1 MFTKSPLLSIQQ
13 GKKGSFVS
21 WLETLDLK
29 DLIHRYPLS
38 KLVEWGWLVPQ
49 YRIIFPRDYF
59 LTWQNFPECPAC
71 LSSDRPNFDIE
82 NSLWDSTWFID
93 DDQEPLW
100 FLHPFFR
107 PDDVYGNRL
116 REAVYAITPTPIP
129 DEFNH
134 PYLSESIIP
143 YADYYFHWQAYALID
158 VVRSADCIA
167 PIINTPD
174 FEEQAQGIVRI
185 AARIK
190 EYKTKPS
197 DVLKQLNRW
206 GGIAEIMTWLSHYR
220 AFRDALSD
228 NEDQALHD
236 KGVKL
241 LAEHLGIDAEI
252 LEKAIKE
259 KLLILASDWLWANEH
274 YCKWTLRAWPYLQ
287 KDIMFALNWLRALN
301 GKKLSFYLDKWKWSD
316 FERHEWA
323 ELHKV
328 LPYEFFED
336 RQYFLR
342 YVPIYNEKIFRG
354 MLPTDEK
361 LKQLVGDLQATNYPF
376 DSFLNAFRQL
386 HENLVH
392 NPKQKGSL
400 DFRVL
405 RPLDY
410 YSLLAIRAEVCLRYA
425 LEKDGSLKE
434 NASLISSGT
443 LTKQDKLA
451 SLNKYIVGL
460 AKQKNISDHVI
471 KYFVAESNKL
481 TQLRDTP
488 ANPIGNIMEI
498 RDELWSEKETH
509 LVHAFLCCSLA
520 RNYFAHHTYLDKE
533 LIRDE
538 KSAFMLTG
546 IIVTVAV
553 LLDNS

>member
-1 MFTKSPLLSIQQ
+1 MHTKSPLLSIQQ

-21 WLETLDLK
+21 WLETLGLK

-49 YRIIFPRDYF
+49 YRIIFSRDYF

-93 DDQEPLW
+93 DDQEPFW

-158 VVRSADCIA
+158 VVRTANCIA

-174 FEEQAQGIVRI
+174 VEEQAQGIVRI
-185 AARIK
+185 ATRIK
-190 EYKTKPS
+190 ERNTKPS
-197 DVLKQLNRW
+197 DILKQSTRW
-206 GGIAEIMTWLSHYR
+206 GGLADLMTWLSHYR

-228 NEDQALHD
+228 NEDQTLHD
-236 KGVKL
+236 RGAKL
-241 LAEHLGIDAEI
+241 LAGHLSIDAEM
-252 LEKAIKE
+252 LEQAIKE

-274 YCKWTLRAWPYLQ
+274 YCEWTLRAWPYLQ
-287 KDIMFALNWLRALN
+287 KDIRLALEWLCILN
-301 GKKLSFYLDKWKWSD
+301 GKYLSDYIDKWAYSS
-316 FERHEWA
+316 FGEREWA
-323 ELHKV
+323 ELSKV
-328 LPYEFFED
+328 LPYEIFED
-336 RQYFLR
+336 KQYFLR
-342 YVPIYNEKIFRG
+342 YLPFYIKHYQDVLPI
-354 MLPTDEK
+354 DQK
-361 LKQLVGDLQATNYPF
+361 LKQLVDRLQSTNYLF
-376 DSFLNAFRQL
+376 SSFLNAFRQL

-392 NPKQKGSL
+392 NPKQKGGM

-443 LTKQDKLA
+443 LTKQDKLD
-451 SLNKYIVGL
+451 SLNKYIVEL
-460 AKQKNISDHVI
+460 AKQKSISDHVI
-471 KYFVAESNKL
+471 KYFESNKL

-488 ANPIGNIMEI
+488 ENPISNIMEI